1 MSNFIQELKD
11 KAQGLTLTRE
21 QYIIKATFEL
31 HQIAL
36 NYDDEKLIESLAKL
50 CSYALILDFDIDE
63 SEFELGDRQD
73 IVELVLLNLYES
85 LMNEPFSNKNGL
97 FHICFNALKFLGAE
111 VLKKLRKLWIMKG
124 VAMDINSFHI
134 LILFSLAIAV
144 ILLIVVLVR
153 YLHETAEWREE
164 KSDNGEIVVNYN
176 TIGNNTQDSRKKAI
190 SLLKNIIFFNTNH
203 DIVRNLKKVSK
214 QLEELNRNNNSNK

>member
-1 MSNFIQELKD
+1 
-11 KAQGLTLTRE
+11 
-21 QYIIKATFEL
+21 
-31 HQIAL
+31 
-36 NYDDEKLIESLAKL
+36 
-50 CSYALILDFDIDE
+50 
-63 SEFELGDRQD
+63 
-73 IVELVLLNLYES
+73 
-85 LMNEPFSNKNGL
+85 
-97 FHICFNALKFLGAE
+97 
-111 VLKKLRKLWIMKG
+111 
-124 VAMDINSFHI
+124 MDINSFYI

-190 SLLKNIIFFNTNH
+190 SLLKNIIFFNTNY

>member
-1 MSNFIQELKD
+1 
-11 KAQGLTLTRE
+11 
-21 QYIIKATFEL
+21 
-31 HQIAL
+31 
-36 NYDDEKLIESLAKL
+36 
-50 CSYALILDFDIDE
+50 
-63 SEFELGDRQD
+63 
-73 IVELVLLNLYES
+73 
-85 LMNEPFSNKNGL
+85 
-97 FHICFNALKFLGAE
+97 
-111 VLKKLRKLWIMKG
+111 
-124 VAMDINSFHI
+124 MDINSFHI

>member
-1 MSNFIQELKD
+1 
-11 KAQGLTLTRE
+11 
-21 QYIIKATFEL
+21 
-31 HQIAL
+31 
-36 NYDDEKLIESLAKL
+36 
-50 CSYALILDFDIDE
+50 
-63 SEFELGDRQD
+63 
-73 IVELVLLNLYES
+73 
-85 LMNEPFSNKNGL
+85 
-97 FHICFNALKFLGAE
+97 
-111 VLKKLRKLWIMKG
+111 
-124 VAMDINSFHI
+124 MDINSFYI